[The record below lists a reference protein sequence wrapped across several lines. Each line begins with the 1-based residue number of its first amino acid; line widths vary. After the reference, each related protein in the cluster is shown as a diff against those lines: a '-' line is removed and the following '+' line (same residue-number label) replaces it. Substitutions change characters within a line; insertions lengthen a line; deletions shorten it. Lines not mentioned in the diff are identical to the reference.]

1 LIHPIEPRPERIG
14 PAGNTSPYQVYGQT
28 YHIMPSA
35 SGYREEGVASWYGTK
50 FHGEL
55 TSNGERYDL
64 YALSAAHKTLPI
76 PSYVRVTN
84 LNNGRQ
90 IVVRVNDRGP
100 FHGDRI
106 IDLSYAAALKL
117 GYQQHGTA
125 RVSLEAI
132 TFDAETQGRNHYLQV
147 GAFSLLGSAQ
157 GRQAHIESFTDYP
170 VDILLGDDGVHRVQI
185 GPLLW
190 SELATLKS
198 DLTQQDISVSVVS
211 R

>member
-1 LIHPIEPRPERIG
+1 
-14 PAGNTSPYQVYGQT
+14 
-28 YHIMPSA
+28 MPSA
-35 SGYREEGVASWYGTK
+35 SGYRQEGVASWYGTK

-64 YALSAAHKTLPI
+64 YAMSAAHKTLPI

-84 LNNGRQ
+84 LGNGREV
-90 IVVRVNDRGP
+90 IVRVNDRGP

-117 GYQQHGTA
+117 GYQQQGTA
-125 RVSLEAI
+125 RVRIEAI
-132 TFDAETQGRNHYLQV
+132 SFDAETQGRNHYLQV
-147 GAFSLLGSAQ
+147 GAFSLLSSAQ
-157 GRQAHIESFTDYP
+157 GRRSHLESFTHFP

-185 GPLLW
+185 GPLVW
-190 SELATLKS
+190 SELAMLKV
-198 DLTQQDISVSVVS
+198 DLAQQDIPVSVVS